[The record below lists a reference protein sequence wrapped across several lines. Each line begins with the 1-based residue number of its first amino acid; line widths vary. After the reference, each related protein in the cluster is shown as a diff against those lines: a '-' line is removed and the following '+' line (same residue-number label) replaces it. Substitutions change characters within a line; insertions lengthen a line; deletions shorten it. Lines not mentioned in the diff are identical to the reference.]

1 MSTLAYFDSE
11 IIYQTIE
18 PQSFQIEEFQP
29 LVSRAPHTDEEFEAS
44 EPSNTRI
51 TTSHSSASSDS
62 TTPLSRDHPL
72 TQASPTPTPTR
83 VLFHRRTARMAMR
96 TQPTLSPGMSARIAK
111 EAALSLSSFHKRYRS
126 SYETSSSS
134 PPSLPIRKRYRGAS
148 KLVEDIKDESSDLGI
163 DRDSSKG
170 EGHSS
175 KGEGHGSKE
184 EGPGSEDEGP
194 SIVKKEEAKPEGEG
208 SMPNTFEVGQS
219 SRSIPEHEGE
229 RGYLHLDIPPL
240 LQGFTITRVV
250 PSPIDSPVT
259 TLASTKSVD
268 KDQFL
273 RGYDRD
279 LRELYTRSGMVR
291 DEIFFQRE
299 NHDLRRQ
306 IVEERLER
314 LKLLDRVVRM
324 EKRQESRGG
333 VVDYMR
339 FLIRSLYTIKLSR
352 FN

>member
-1 MSTLAYFDSE
+1 AHFVDTYTESE
-11 IIYQTIE
+11 PKE
-18 PQSFQIEEFQP
+18 APLKIEEFQP

-268 KDQFL
+268 KDQ
-273 RGYDRD
+273 
-279 LRELYTRSGMVR
+279 
-291 DEIFFQRE
+291 E

>member
-1 MSTLAYFDSE
+1 
-11 IIYQTIE
+11 
-18 PQSFQIEEFQP
+18 
-29 LVSRAPHTDEEFEAS
+29 
-44 EPSNTRI
+44 
-51 TTSHSSASSDS
+51 
-62 TTPLSRDHPL
+62 
-72 TQASPTPTPTR
+72 
-83 VLFHRRTARMAMR
+83 
-96 TQPTLSPGMSARIAK
+96 
-111 EAALSLSSFHKRYRS
+111 KRYQ
-126 SYETSSSS
+126 
-134 PPSLPIRKRYRGAS
+134 GAS

-163 DRDSSKG
+163 DRDSSEG

-175 KGEGHGSKE
+175 EGEGHGSEE
-184 EGPGSEDEGP
+184 EGPGSKDKGP
-194 SIVKKEEAKPEGEG
+194 SIKKEDEAEPEGQQQAVSVMDTVINEPLGLGYKELRCCKLALGEG

-219 SRSIPEHEGE
+219 SRSILEHEGE

-240 LQGFTITRVV
+240 LQSFTITRVV

-259 TLASTKSVD
+259 TLASTISVD

-273 RGYDRD
+273 RVMVQLELHGSLLHDHTQRLDVLPPALFEGYDRD
-279 LRELYTRSGMVR
+279 LRELYTRSGM
-291 DEIFFQRE
+291 RE

-306 IVEERLER
+306 IVEERLKR

-352 FN
+352 FSYC